1 MPITVSIVEDDS
13 KTRDSIVALLRR
25 APALQC
31 LDAYPTAEAAL
42 NGVGRNKPNV
52 LLVDIHLPG
61 INGIECVAKL
71 KAQFPELHILMLTT
85 YEDAPLVF
93 NSLRAGASGYILKNR
108 PPSELISAIEQ
119 VQDGGAPMSMRVAR
133 KVVEFFKHLPGPVS
147 DSEQLSE
154 RESQVLALLAKGN
167 IYKEIA
173 DQLNVSEN
181 TVRTYVKR
189 VYEKLHVHSR
199 KEAVAKFER
208 NLPKS

>member
-13 KTRDSIVALLRR
+13 KTRESIVELLRR

-42 NGVGRNKPNV
+42 NGIGRNKPNV

-61 INGIECVAKL
+61 MNGIECVAKL
-71 KAQFPELHILMLTT
+71 KVQFPELHILMLTT
-85 YEDAPLVF
+85 YEDGPLVF

-108 PPSELISAIEQ
+108 PPSELIDAIEQ

-133 KVVEFFKHLPGPVS
+133 KVVEFFKHLSGPVS

-173 DQLNVSEN
+173 DQLKITEN
-181 TVRTYVKR
+181 TVRTYIKR
-189 VYEKLHVHSR
+189 IYEKLHVHSR
-199 KEAVAKFER
+199 KEAIAKFER